1 MIITEINTNAG
12 EATKRQLTQEE
23 VDALTPTQKEIQQWV
38 QEETKRRQEEA
49 LRKFQKK
56 QVLESIQA
64 FKDAEAINN
73 KDMFPLWEQG
83 LQVKVGEKY
92 QHFNADNEIVLY
104 KVVKENTTK
113 YNDLQPK
120 DNTELF
126 IELPSKEKLTKY

>member
-1 MIITEINTNAG
+1 MKAFRITSKDQYVQDINLNRGTYTFHAEEINVLVIE
-12 EATKRQLTQEE
+12 EA
-23 VDALTPTQKEIQQWV
+23 
-38 QEETKRRQEEA
+38 KRRQEQA
-49 LRKFQKK
+49 LLDYQKK

-64 FKDAEAINN
+64 FEDAEAINN